1 MSQFIILQ
9 NKWAAVFEAASRAE
23 AAGTAVRRNQAFGI
37 ATRNVRICD
46 VITIGTALLE
56 HNPLKANA
64 IAEQKIATKEPVGC
78 NLLAIKWQGLEG
90 WTHP

>member
-1 MSQFIILQ
+1 MGQFIFLQ
-9 NKWAAVFEAASRAE
+9 NEWAAVFEAASRAE
-23 AAGTAVRRNQAFGI
+23 VASTAVRRNQAFGI

-46 VITIGTALLE
+46 VITIATALNE
-56 HNPLKANA
+56 HNPLKGNA
-64 IAEQKIATKEPVGC
+64 IYEKKIATTEPVGC